1 MKLSEVINKGA
12 NILKKNNIPSFF
24 LDSEILIGK
33 ILDKKR
39 EFIILNQNLEIKK
52 NDYSKYISLIQKR
65 STHTPLAYLI
75 KSKDFWKNEFYVDNR
90 VLIPRPDTEIIIEE
104 VLSILRAK
112 KINNFLEIGVGSGC
126 IILSIL
132 NEINYLKAIGIDI
145 SQKALEVCKINSKR
159 LNLVS
164 RLKLYK
170 SDIDKFNIGKY
181 DLIVS
186 NPPYICRSDLSN
198 LMKDVIGY
206 EPKNALDGG
215 NDGVFEIKKVI
226 KKSSKLIKKNGILV
240 LEIGH
245 NQKNKVSELLKNNG
259 FFIQKVIKDLGNKNR
274 CIISIKLS

>member
-1 MKLSEVINKGA
+1 MRLLEVITKGA
-12 NILKKNNIPSFF
+12 NILKKNKIPSFF

-39 EFIILNQNLEIKK
+39 EFIILNQNLEIQK

-65 STHTPLAYLI
+65 SIYTPLAYLT

-126 IILSIL
+126 IVLSIL
-132 NEINYLKAIGIDI
+132 NEIKCLKATGIDI
-145 SQKALEVCKINSKR
+145 SQKALEVCKINLKR
-159 LNLVS
+159 LGLNS
-164 RLKLYK
+164 RIKLYK
-170 SDIDKFNIGKY
+170 SDIDKFNFGKY

-186 NPPYICRSDLSN
+186 NPPYICRSDLNN
-198 LMKDVIGY
+198 LMKDVVGY
-206 EPKNALDGG
+206 EPRNALNGG
-215 NDGVFEIKKVI
+215 NDGALEIKKVV
-226 KKSSKLIKKNGILV
+226 KKSSKLLKINGKLV

-245 NQKNKVSELLKNNG
+245 NQKDKVINMLKNNG
-259 FFIQKVIKDLGNKNR
+259 FFIQKVIKDFGQNNR
-274 CIISIKLS
+274 CVISTKI

>member
-1 MKLSEVINKGA
+1 MRLSEAITKGA

-39 EFIILNQNLEIKK
+39 EFIILNQNLEIQK
-52 NDYSKYISLIQKR
+52 NDYLKFISLIQKR
-65 STHTPLAYLI
+65 GSHIPLAYLT
-75 KSKDFWKNEFYVDNR
+75 KSKDFWKSEFYVDNR

-104 VLSILRAK
+104 ILSIFKVK

-132 NEINYLKAIGIDI
+132 NEIKHLKATGIDI
-145 SQKALEVCKINSKR
+145 SQKALEVCKINSKKMG
-159 LNLVS
+159 LNS

-170 SDIDKFNIGKY
+170 TDIDKFDIGKY

-186 NPPYICRSDLSN
+186 NPPYICRSDLNN

-206 EPKNALDGG
+206 EPKNALNGG
-215 NDGVFEIKKVI
+215 NDGVFEIRKVV
-226 KKSSKLIKKNGILV
+226 KKSSKLLKKNGKLV

-245 NQKNKVSELLKNNG
+245 NQKDKVINMLKNNG
-259 FFIQKVIKDLGNKNR
+259 FFIQKVIKDLGQNNR
-274 CIISIKLS
+274 CITSIKI

>member
-12 NILKKNNIPSFF
+12 NILKKNNIPNFF

-39 EFIILNQNLEIKK
+39 EFIILNQNLEIQK
-52 NDYSKYISLIQKR
+52 NDYSKFISLIHKR
-65 STHTPLAYLI
+65 GSHIPLAYLT

-90 VLIPRPDTEIIIEE
+90 ALIPRPDTEIIIEE
-104 VLSILRAK
+104 ALSILRAK

-126 IILSIL
+126 IVLSIL
-132 NEINYLKAIGIDI
+132 NEINCLKAIGIDI
-145 SQKALEVCKINSKR
+145 SQKALEVCKINSKKLS
-159 LNLVS
+159 LNN

-170 SDIDKFNIGKY
+170 SDIDKFDIGKY

-186 NPPYICRSDLSN
+186 NPPYICRSDLNN

-206 EPKNALDGG
+206 EPKNALNGG
-215 NDGVFEIKKVI
+215 NDGVFEIRKVV
-226 KKSSKLIKKNGILV
+226 KKSSKLLKKNGKLV

-245 NQKNKVSELLKNNG
+245 NQKDKVLNMLKNNG
-259 FFIQKVIKDLGNKNR
+259 FFIQKVIKDLGQNNR
-274 CIISIKLS
+274 CITSIKI

>member
-1 MKLSEVINKGA
+1 MKLSEVITKGA

-39 EFIILNQNLEIKK
+39 EFIILNQNLEIQK
-52 NDYSKYISLIQKR
+52 NDYSKYISLIRKR

-75 KSKDFWKNEFYVDNR
+75 KSKNFWKNEFYVDNR

-104 VLSILRAK
+104 VLNILSAK

-132 NEINYLKAIGIDI
+132 NEINCLKATGIDI
-145 SQKALEVCKINSKR
+145 SQKALEVCKINSKKLG
-159 LNLVS
+159 LNS

-170 SDIDKFNIGKY
+170 SDIDKFDIGKY

-186 NPPYICRSDLSN
+186 NPPYICRSDLNN

-215 NDGVFEIKKVI
+215 NDGVFEIRKVV
-226 KKSSKLIKKNGILV
+226 KKSSKLLKKSGKLV

-245 NQKNKVSELLKNNG
+245 NQKDKVSKILKNNG
-259 FFIQKVIKDLGNKNR
+259 FFIQKVIKDLGRNNR
-274 CIISIKLS
+274 CITSIKI